1 MVCSEYSR
9 CQYSNLIY
17 FDNIFIC
24 KNCNSIFKKSNKLNK
39 KLIVNCC
46 NNQSI
51 NKKYNI
57 PICNNCLSIC
67 VINI

>member
-1 MVCSEYSR
+1 MLCSHMTR
-9 CQYSNLIY
+9 CKNPKIIY
-17 FDNIFIC
+17 FNNIYIC
-24 KNCNSIFKKSNKLNK
+24 QNCDSIYKKSKKLNK

-51 NKKYNI
+51 NKRFNI
-57 PICNNCLSIC
+57 PVCNNCLSIC